1 MNDTLVK
8 PLHLK
13 SLGGG
18 IPVIPKEAA
27 GFYEQNC
34 IVCFDNQG
42 HKSGVR
48 LKVKHFDDSDAVF
61 QVLWDSEVT
70 DDLRR
75 AYADLV
81 RATDNAA
88 CAIAL
93 LIVPEITDFT
103 AVEQACRGTT
113 IDYYLC
119 HKDEINDLI
128 FNHSARLEVSGILHE
143 NKSNTVDGRINEKV
157 KRLKQGLLTF
167 IVVVEFGY
175 PRSKVVKHEQFS

>member
-8 PLHLK
+8 PLYLK

-34 IVCFDNQG
+34 IVCLDNQG

-48 LKVKHFDDSDAVF
+48 LDVQHYDDSNVAF
-61 QVLWDSEVT
+61 QVFWDNEVT
-70 DDLRR
+70 DELRR

-81 RATDNAA
+81 KATENAA

-93 LIVPEITDFT
+93 LIVHEITDFI
-103 AVEQACRGTT
+103 AIEQASRGTT
-113 IDYYLC
+113 IDYYLS
-119 HKDEINDLI
+119 HKDKMDDLI
-128 FNHSARLEVSGILHE
+128 FNYAARLEASGILRE
-143 NKSNTVDGRINEKV
+143 DESNTIDGRLNEKL
-157 KRLKQGLLTF
+157 KRLKPGLLTF
-167 IVVVEFGY
+167 IIIVEFSY
-175 PRSKVVKHEQFS
+175 PKSKVVKV